1 MSDPICITRLDFE
14 RLSSVI
20 ERASSRF
27 DTEIVE
33 LLDRQLSSALIVDSR
48 EIPPDLVTMNSR
60 VRYRRT
66 LGGSPREVAVVYPPD
81 AAPDRARVSVL
92 SPIGVSLIGRRA
104 GRVTG
109 ELDRLPSMRLHIDQ
123 VSYQPEASGHFDL

>member
-14 RLSSVI
+14 RLTAMI
-20 ERASSRF
+20 EQESSRY

-33 LLDRQLSSALIVDSR
+33 LLDRKLSGARIVESR
-48 EIPPDLVTMNSR
+48 EISPDFVTMNSR

-66 LGGSPREVAVVYPPD
+66 GGGHPREVAIVYPPD
-81 AAPDRARVSVL
+81 AAPERGRVSVL
-92 SPIGVSLIGRRA
+92 SPIGVSMIGRREGEIA
-104 GRVTG
+104 GEV
-109 ELDRLPSMRLHIDQ
+109 DRLPSMRIRIDQ